1 MITSMQPLGRPD
13 PEVLRRYEQALTLA
27 QGPESAVRAALAIAE
42 DLGVRPFA
50 DTLRERLRQLGARH
64 IPRGPRE
71 TTRKNP
77 AGLTVREVQV
87 LELLAQGCTNARI
100 ARVLY
105 RSQKTV
111 DHHVSAILGKL
122 GVSSRARA
130 VAAAFAAGILEA
142 ARMPV
147 TVSRRTVVTQEFF
160 ADEVDMFA

>member
-1 MITSMQPLGRPD
+1 MQPLGRPD
-13 PEVLRRYEQALTLA
+13 PEVLRRYEQALALA
-27 QGPESAVRAALAIAE
+27 QGPESAVREALAIAE
-42 DLGVRPFA
+42 NLGVRPFA
-50 DTLRERLRQLGARH
+50 DTLRERLRQLGARR

-87 LELLAQGCTNARI
+87 LKLLAQGCTNARI
-100 ARVLY
+100 AGVLY

-111 DHHVSAILGKL
+111 DHHVSAILSKL
-122 GVSSRARA
+122 GASSRAQA
-130 VAAAFAAGILEA
+130 VAAAFAAGLLKA

-147 TVSRRTVVTQEFF
+147 TVNRRTVVTQEFL